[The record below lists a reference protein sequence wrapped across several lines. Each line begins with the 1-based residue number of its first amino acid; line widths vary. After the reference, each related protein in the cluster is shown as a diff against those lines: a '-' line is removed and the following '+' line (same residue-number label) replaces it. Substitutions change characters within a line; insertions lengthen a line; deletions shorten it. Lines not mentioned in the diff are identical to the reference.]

1 MNNHPKSPIYFHD
14 HGYHDM
20 DIIRIMDD
28 NGFPGFPINHDN
40 LTSGMTRDSGIPV
53 MDCENP

>member
-1 MNNHPKSPIYFHD
+1 
-14 HGYHDM
+14 M

-40 LTSGMTRDSGIPV
+40 LTSGMTRDSGLPV